1 LTEEDR
7 YQSGSALDLR
17 NGWMLSPWTDRKQY
31 INAAVAIHPM
41 EVSCSYFLKS
51 PEPKSENE
59 QFWSAA
65 KFISNRW
72 AEIVKEKNMVK
83 RVEHD
88 TGIFLE
94 NWEKNKA

>member
-1 LTEEDR
+1 
-7 YQSGSALDLR
+7 
-17 NGWMLSPWTDRKQY
+17 MLSPWTDRKQY

-51 PEPKSENE
+51 PGPRSENG

-88 TGIFLE
+88 TGVFLE